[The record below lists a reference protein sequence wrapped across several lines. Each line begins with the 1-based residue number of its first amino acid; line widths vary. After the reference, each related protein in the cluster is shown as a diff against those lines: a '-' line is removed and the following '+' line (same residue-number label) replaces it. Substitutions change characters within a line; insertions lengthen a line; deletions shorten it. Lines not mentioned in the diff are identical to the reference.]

1 MQNHSLE
8 SFGDYLKNERESR
21 DISREELAKATRIGL
36 PFLRALEENDFDFF
50 SRPDLIPGFLRIY
63 ARHLDLNFEEVLRR
77 YHLQQEQNP
86 KAEGFQQLPLFPEP
100 QSPLAKSPSMKS
112 SVEKRRSRIPLL
124 LAIIFGCLG
133 VSLSLHHQL
142 SRDKYF
148 LKSLFPWDLVSKIWP
163 KKSSSELPALAED
176 KKALPHEAPSSAGE
190 SSKPTAAELQPQE
203 REPSAKKMKVIG
215 NRDSK
220 RYHLP
225 GMKYYDKVHAYHR
238 VEFDSEEEAIKA
250 GYHKAPR

>member
-1 MQNHSLE
+1 MQNHSSE

-21 DISREELAKATRIGL
+21 NISREELAKATRIGL
-36 PFLRALEENDFDFF
+36 PFLRALEENEFDFF

-63 ARHLDLNFEEVLRR
+63 ARHLNLNLEEVLRR
-77 YHLQQEQNP
+77 YHIQQEQNTRE
-86 KAEGFQQLPLFPEP
+86 EGFQQLPLFPDP
-100 QSPLAKSPSMKS
+100 KSPAAKDPCPKSPMK
-112 SVEKRRSRIPLL
+112 KKRSRIPFLL
-124 LAIIFGCLG
+124 IILGCLG
-133 VSLSLHHQL
+133 ASLYLHHQL
-142 SRDKYF
+142 SRDKSF
-148 LKSLFPWDLVSKIWP
+148 LNSLFPWDLVSKIWP
-163 KKSSSELPALAED
+163 KKSSSELPAMVED
-176 KKALPHEAPSSAGE
+176 KKALAPAVE
-190 SSKPTAAELQPQE
+190 SIKPPPTEPQRPE
-203 REPSAKKMKVIG
+203 NEPAPKKMKVIG